1 MGHAMSDRKK
11 PVHRNLHVH
20 RRGHHDRLGAYG
32 RAANESGP
40 FTGGGRRLT
49 MTSGGGPSLIAQ
61 KHRAVL
67 IARLTRPRSRQATG
81 VDNHVC
87 QEIRHDAPRPPQ

>member
-11 PVHRNLHVH
+11 PVHRNRHVH

-49 MTSGGGPSLIAQ
+49 MTSGGGPSLIA
-61 KHRAVL
+61 
-67 IARLTRPRSRQATG
+67 TETSSRINRTSHEA
-81 VDNHVC
+81 
-87 QEIRHDAPRPPQ
+87 EKPPSNRR